1 MPDNISN
8 SRAAQIVDQLFDSAV
23 EQNASDVHIVVGK
36 KPLFRINGEIIEEGA
51 WKEMT
56 SAAAKEFSLSILS
69 EKEQAK
75 FIEERELD
83 VAHQTA
89 SGLRFRVNLHWEK
102 GNVSM
107 AARAIPTEIP
117 QMDDLDLPEIVRK
130 MVNLPHGIVLVTG
143 PTGSGKSTTLA
154 SMINTINQERAE
166 NIITLEDPIEF
177 LFKAD
182 KSIIRQRQLG
192 RDFISF
198 NKGLKHIL
206 RQDPDVVMVG
216 EMRDSETIETALTI
230 AETGHLV
237 FATLHTYS
245 AAQTID
251 RIIDAFPAHQQNQV
265 RAQVALTLRG
275 VISQQLLPSEEGGR
289 IAAREVLVNNA
300 AVANLV
306 RENKIPQIKNVLQ
319 TSSGEGMFT
328 LVQDLNRLVKEKKVT
343 SKTAKHY
350 IVGME
355 KLDSDDDEEEAKEG
369 KGKKKKRW
377 GK

>member
-8 SRAAQIVDQLFDSAV
+8 PEAARIVDQLFDSAV

-36 KPLFRINGEIIEEGA
+36 KPLFRIDGEIMEVES

-56 SAAAKEFSLSILS
+56 AEAAKEFSFSILS
-69 EKEQAK
+69 ENEQRK

-89 SGLRFRVNLHWEK
+89 SGLRFRINLHWEK

-107 AARAIPTEIP
+107 AARAIPTDIP
-117 QMDDLDLPEIVRK
+117 SMEDLYLPEIVQK

-154 SMINTINQERAE
+154 SMINKINRTRAE
-166 NIITLEDPIEF
+166 NIITLEDPVEF
-177 LFKAD
+177 LFKAE

-198 NKGLKHIL
+198 EDGLKHIL

-216 EMRDSETIETALTI
+216 EMRDRETIETALTI

-245 AAQTID
+245 AAQTVD
-251 RIIDAFPAHQQNQV
+251 RLIDAFPAHQQNQI
-265 RAQVALTLRG
+265 RAQIALTMRG
-275 VISQQLLPSEEGGR
+275 VISQQLLPSEGGGR
-289 IAAREVLVNNA
+289 IAAREVLVNNP
-300 AVANLV
+300 AVANLI

-319 TSSGEGMFT
+319 TSSSEGMFT
-328 LVQDLNRLVKEKKVT
+328 LIQDLNRLVKEKKIS
-343 SKTAKHY
+343 SKTARHY

-355 KLDSDDDEEEAKEG
+355 KLDGDEDDEEAKGE